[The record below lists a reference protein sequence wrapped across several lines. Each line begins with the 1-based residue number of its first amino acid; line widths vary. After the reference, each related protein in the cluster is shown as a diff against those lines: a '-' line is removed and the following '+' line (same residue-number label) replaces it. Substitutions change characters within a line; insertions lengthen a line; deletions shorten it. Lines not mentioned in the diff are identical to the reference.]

1 MSILPQ
7 TPLPSGCR
15 LTLHRVCCGAWRRS
29 LLVMRF
35 NSKAVSTVSLPP
47 LLCAP
52 LCPALCDPVGCS
64 PPGSSVHGILQARRL
79 EWVAICY
86 FKGSSRHRDQTYVS
100 LASPALALMVIP
112 FKYSKA
118 EVAVSLHE
126 LKEEPSKRPRQLQGA
141 CEKKPVMGFSSDLL
155 WPAELG
161 FQETDP
167 SICILF

>member
-1 MSILPQ
+1 MM
-7 TPLPSGCR
+7 
-15 LTLHRVCCGAWRRS
+15 H
-29 LLVMRF
+29 F

-52 LCPALCDPVGCS
+52 SCSALCDPVGYS

-86 FKGSSRHRDQTYVS
+86 FKGSSRHRDRTYVS

-126 LKEEPSKRPRQLQGA
+126 LKEEPSRRPRQLQGA
-141 CEKKPVMGFSSDLL
+141 CEKKPVMGFSSHLH
-155 WPAELG
+155 WPAEPG

-167 SICILF
+167 NICILF